1 MGIYEFNVRLDEYA
15 GPGAFNDPD
24 MLEVGNGNLTFE
36 ENKSHFTLWSMM
48 AAPLI
53 LGNDIR
59 TFIKPDGTVVIM
71 LNDGR
76 QEPYSAGMSMY
87 ELAEVMLDLGFKELS
102 MEPVVCA
109 EDDPSALTQEDLP
122 VVLEQYEQLAE
133 LMLKNNEP
141 MCIFIEGTRTKNSDA
156 SPGKAKSGAVLIA
169 SSVCCDIVPVAIVY
183 KHAKPR
189 IFSKSYVYFGKPI
202 SSTELQIENND
213 RNDIRKAANRIMSTI
228 TDMWKAGTEQC
239 RK

>member
-1 MGIYEFNVRLDEYA
+1 MMKLKHLAYYICCYIIKFFSFVFYPCKGFGLENIPKDSPFIICPNHISMFDVVALNMVYTKPMRYMSKAELFDNKLIGGILSVF
-15 GPGAFNDPD
+15 GAFPVKRGMGD
-24 MLEVGNGNLTFE
+24 VG
-36 ENKSHFTLWSMM
+36 
-48 AAPLI
+48 
-53 LGNDIR
+53 
-59 TFIKPDGTVVIM
+59 
-71 LNDGR
+71 
-76 QEPYSAGMSMY
+76 
-87 ELAEVMLDLGFKELS
+87 
-102 MEPVVCA
+102 
-109 EDDPSALTQEDLP
+109 ALQN
-122 VVLEQYEQLAE
+122 AE